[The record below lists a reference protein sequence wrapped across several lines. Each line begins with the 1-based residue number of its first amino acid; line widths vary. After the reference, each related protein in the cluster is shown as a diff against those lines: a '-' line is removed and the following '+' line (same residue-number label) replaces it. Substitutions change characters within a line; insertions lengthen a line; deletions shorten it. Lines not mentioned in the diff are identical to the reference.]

1 MQLSEIRER
10 LSKSR
15 ETPRK
20 CIKVPQTFYQ
30 VFLLLLLLLRLRS
43 FTSSYPQDYIG
54 AEKKKSRIYNWI
66 WLPQMHHLSLP
77 VLSIFGSIAKPSLLE

>member
-1 MQLSEIRER
+1 MQLSESRER

-54 AEKKKSRIYNWI
+54 AEKKNQEYTTG
-66 WLPQMHHLSLP
+66 
-77 VLSIFGSIAKPSLLE
+77 FGFHRCTICLFPFFPFLAAL